1 MSRTRKDNRGMLV
14 PVFAVLLGF
23 VWLGAGLV
31 ADDAVTGIGAM
42 SIMFVYAGILLA
54 LGSRAEPVRLLRG
67 NPQDER
73 QWRLLTRVQAST
85 QLTIAPVLLAGTLWS
100 VATDASSAPV
110 WLGLTAF
117 NGLCQLA
124 YTFYYSRKA

>member
-1 MSRTRKDNRGMLV
+1 MSKTRKDDHGMLV

-23 VWLGAGLV
+23 VWLGVGLAAG
-31 ADDAVTGIGAM
+31 DTVTGIGAM
-42 SIMFVYAGILLA
+42 LIMFVYAGVLLA
-54 LGSRAEPVRLLRG
+54 LGSPSQAVTLRG

-73 QWRLLTRVQAST
+73 QWRMMTGRSEY
-85 QLTIAPVLLAGTLWS
+85 P
-100 VATDASSAPV
+100 TDHRTSSPGRNALVCGHQRSSAPV

-124 YTFYYSRKA
+124 FTFYYSRKA